1 MLTAYTNLLNRWTGT
16 RPKRRLRQKEAIALV
31 VSTFLMAIAVAGC
44 AESPATRS
52 PAASTIAP
60 TAGPVVSTPTATP
73 AKLATASAVPI
84 GSRLPGSP
92 VKGYQVSGYVM
103 SGGDTT
109 PADLLDAPRKYSYT
123 VQTDDGLSETVTY
136 TAYPPSPNPD
146 LGKKIRLSFHA
157 GGILIGDYVQARGSY
172 DQDTKTLLVAEE
184 GDYIETFA
192 HKP

>member
-1 MLTAYTNLLNRWTGT
+1 
-16 RPKRRLRQKEAIALV
+16 
-31 VSTFLMAIAVAGC
+31 
-44 AESPATRS
+44 
-52 PAASTIAP
+52 
-60 TAGPVVSTPTATP
+60 
-73 AKLATASAVPI
+73 
-84 GSRLPGSP
+84 
-92 VKGYQVSGYVM
+92 M

-109 PADLLDAPRKYSYT
+109 PADLLDAPRKYSYL

-184 GDYIETFA
+184 GDYIETLA